1 MRSPNFKEWLVMS
14 IMVMINTIIIY
25 IFQTTEGYFNKGSLF
40 NAGFVEIERRFPAM
54 FDCIVLQDVDVL
66 PEDNRISYA
75 CKDTAWHL
83 ASHVDAWGYT

>member
-1 MRSPNFKEWLVMS
+1 MDTPASCRNKYD
-14 IMVMINTIIIY
+14 IIFL
-25 IFQTTEGYFNKGSLF
+25 FQTKGGYFNKGALF
-40 NAGFVEIERRFPAM
+40 NAGFLEIEKRFPGI

-83 ASHVDAWGYT
+83 GSHVDAWEYR